1 MAGHDQ
7 VAMPRL
13 HDNRNLP
20 EHRQLIE
27 GLFGKFNISGDLF
40 SIFKEFG
47 KEKNDINS
55 LFF

>member
-27 GLFGKFNISGDLF
+27 GLFGLIF

>member
-13 HDNRNLP
+13 DDIRNLP
-20 EHRQLIE
+20 EHRQIIE
-27 GLFGKFNISGDLF
+27 GLFGLIFQVTF